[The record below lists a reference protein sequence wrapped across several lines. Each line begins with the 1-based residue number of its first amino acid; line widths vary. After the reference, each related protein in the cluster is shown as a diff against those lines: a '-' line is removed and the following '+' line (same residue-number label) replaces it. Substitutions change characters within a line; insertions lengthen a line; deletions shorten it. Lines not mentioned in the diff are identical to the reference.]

1 MNFIKRGLLSLW
13 AKKGRTLLL
22 CAVFSAILIFVLA
35 GLTIKSAAEKATE
48 NAQNSLGATVTLAA
62 SREAMFGGGPNAST
76 STSSTTD
83 SSTSSSTDSTSERRR
98 FNSTP
103 IKVSDAEK
111 IAKLDNVKSY
121 VLITSGT
128 ATAGDGIEPITSSDS
143 DTTSTSSSTSD
154 ETQQGQG
161 PGGMGGNNGTMGG
174 GGMMKT
180 GDFTITG
187 VSASADYSSFADG
200 TATLEKGEALTA
212 DDAGTNHVLIEE
224 TLAESNNLSV
234 GDTFK
239 LTDSDGENEVTVTV
253 KGIYSTTQSA
263 SGIAAQVSMLNPV
276 NTIYSYYTLANTLSG
291 ATDENTVDSAV
302 YTLSEPSKVTAFT
315 KAAKKLIDT
324 DTYDLTTDDQL
335 YQSMLTPLKNV
346 SSFAKNIVIL
356 VAIAG
361 IIILT
366 LIVMLMIRERRY
378 EIGVL
383 LSMGESHIKMILQF
397 FTEMF
402 LTMLVA
408 LVIAIFTGNIVGNVV
423 GNQLLSQETTTSTQT
438 NNQDSNNAQGNNQ
451 NGRNNQP
458 GNQTGGPGRG
468 GGGQMGGG
476 FNNAIQGSTEIDDL
490 NITVQPKEVAIL
502 AGLGLLISFF
512 SILLSSVGILRLNPK
527 KILIG

>member
-62 SREAMFGGGPNAST
+62 SREAMFGGGQNDT
-76 STSSTTD
+76 STSD
-83 SSTSSSTDSTSERRR
+83 SSSTDSTSERRE
-98 FNSTP
+98 FTSTP
-103 IKVSDAEK
+103 VKVSDAEK
-111 IAKLDNVKSY
+111 IAALDNVKSY
-121 VLITSGT
+121 VLVTSGT
-128 ATAGDGIEPITSSDS
+128 ATAGDGIEPITSSDTTSS
-143 DTTSTSSSTSD
+143 DTTSSSSTSD
-154 ETQQGQG
+154 SSQQG
-161 PGGMGGNNGTMGG
+161 PGGMGGGDMGG
-174 GGMMKT
+174 NRQT

-187 VSASADYSSFADG
+187 VSSSANYSSFSDG
-200 TATLEKGEALTA
+200 TATLEDGEALTA
-212 DDAGTNHVLIEE
+212 DDAGTNNVLIEE
-224 TLAESNNLSV
+224 TLAESNGLSV

-253 KGIYSTTQSA
+253 KGIYSTTESA
-263 SGIAAQVSMLNPV
+263 SGIAAQVNMLNPV

-291 ATDENTVDSAV
+291 NTDEDTVDSAI

-315 KAAKKLIDT
+315 KAAEKLIDT

-335 YQSMLTPLKNV
+335 YQSMITPLENV

-356 VAIAG
+356 VAVAG

-383 LSMGESHIKMILQF
+383 LSMGESRAKMIFQF
-397 FTEMF
+397 FTEIF
-402 LTMLVA
+402 VTMLIA
-408 LVIAIFTGNIVGNVV
+408 LVIATFTGNIVGNVV
-423 GNQLLSQETTTSTQT
+423 GNQLLSQETTTSQTDTQT
-438 NNQDSNNAQGNNQ
+438 QQGANNQQGNQ
-451 NGRNNQP
+451 NG
-458 GNQTGGPGRG
+458 GPGGG
-468 GGGQMGGG
+468 GGGQMGG
-476 FNNAIQGSTEIDDL
+476 FNTAVQGSTEIDDL

-502 AGLGLLISFF
+502 AGLGLVISFF
-512 SILLSSVGILRLNPK
+512 SILLSSFGILRLNPK

>member
-62 SREAMFGGGPNAST
+62 SREAMFGGGQNDT
-76 STSSTTD
+76 STSD
-83 SSTSSSTDSTSERRR
+83 SSSTDSTSERRE
-98 FNSTP
+98 FTSTP
-103 IKVSDAEK
+103 VKVSDAEK
-111 IAKLDNVKSY
+111 IAALDNVKSY
-121 VLITSGT
+121 VLVTSGT
-128 ATAGDGIEPITSSDS
+128 ATAGDGIEPITSS
-143 DTTSTSSSTSD
+143 SSTSD
-154 ETQQGQG
+154 SSQQG
-161 PGGMGGNNGTMGG
+161 PGGMGGGMGG
-174 GGMMKT
+174 KMQT

-187 VSASADYSSFADG
+187 VSSSANYSSFSDG
-200 TATLEKGEALTA
+200 TATLEDGEALTA
-212 DDAGTNHVLIEE
+212 DDAGTNNVLIEE
-224 TLAESNNLSV
+224 TLAESNGLSV

-253 KGIYSTTQSA
+253 KGIYSTTESA
-263 SGIAAQVSMLNPV
+263 SGIAAQVNMLNPV

-291 ATDENTVDSAV
+291 NTDEDTVDSAI

-315 KAAKKLIDT
+315 KAAEKLIDT

-335 YQSMLTPLKNV
+335 YQSMITPLENV

-356 VAIAG
+356 VAVAG

-383 LSMGESHIKMILQF
+383 LSMGESRAKMIFQF

-402 LTMLVA
+402 VTMLIA
-408 LVIAIFTGNIVGNVV
+408 LVIATFTGNIVGNVV
-423 GNQLLSQETTTSTQT
+423 GNQLLSQETTTSQTDTQT
-438 NNQDSNNAQGNNQ
+438 QQGANNQQGNQ
-451 NGRNNQP
+451 NG
-458 GNQTGGPGRG
+458 GPG
-468 GGGQMGGG
+468 GGGQMGG
-476 FNNAIQGSTEIDDL
+476 FNTAVQGSTEIDDL

-502 AGLGLLISFF
+502 AGLGLVISFF
-512 SILLSSVGILRLNPK
+512 SILLSSFGILRLNPK

>member
-1 MNFIKRGLLSLW
+1 MNFIKRGFLSLW

-62 SREAMFGGGPNAST
+62 SREAMFGGGQNDT
-76 STSSTTD
+76 STSD
-83 SSTSSSTDSTSERRR
+83 SSSTDSKSERRE
-98 FNSTP
+98 FTSTP
-103 IKVSDAEK
+103 VKVSDAEK
-111 IAKLDNVKSY
+111 IAALDNVKSY
-121 VLITSGT
+121 VLVTSGT
-128 ATAGDGIEPITSSDS
+128 ATAGDGIEPITSSS
-143 DTTSTSSSTSD
+143 SSSSTADSS
-154 ETQQGQG
+154 QQG
-161 PGGMGGNNGTMGG
+161 PGGMGGGDMGG
-174 GGMMKT
+174 NRQT

-187 VSASADYSSFADG
+187 VSSSANYSSFSDG
-200 TATLEKGEALTA
+200 TATLEDGESLTA
-212 DDAGTNHVLIEE
+212 DDAGTNNVLIEE
-224 TLAESNNLSV
+224 TLAESNDLSV

-239 LTDSDGENEVTVTV
+239 LTDSDGENKVTVTV
-253 KGIYSTTQSA
+253 KGIYSTTESA

-291 ATDENTVDSAV
+291 NTDEDTVDSAI

-315 KAAKKLIDT
+315 KAAEKLIDT

-335 YQSMLTPLKNV
+335 YQSMITPLENV

-356 VAIAG
+356 VAVAG

-366 LIVMLMIRERRY
+366 LIVMLMIRERLY

-383 LSMGESHIKMILQF
+383 LSMGESRAKMIFQF

-402 LTMLVA
+402 VTMLIA
-408 LVIAIFTGNIVGNVV
+408 LVIATFTGNIVGNVV
-423 GNQLLSQETTTSTQT
+423 GNQLLSQETTTSQTDTQT
-438 NNQDSNNAQGNNQ
+438 QQGGNNQ
-451 NGRNNQP
+451 Q
-458 GNQTGGPGRG
+458 GNQNGGP
-468 GGGQMGGG
+468 GGGQMGG
-476 FNNAIQGSTEIDDL
+476 FNTAVQGSTEIDDL

-502 AGLGLLISFF
+502 AGLGLVISFF
-512 SILLSSVGILRLNPK
+512 SILLSSFGILRLNPK

>member
-62 SREAMFGGGPNAST
+62 SREAMFGGGQNDT
-76 STSSTTD
+76 STSD
-83 SSTSSSTDSTSERRR
+83 SSSTDSTSERRE
-98 FNSTP
+98 FTSTP
-103 IKVSDAEK
+103 VKVSDAEK
-111 IAKLDNVKSY
+111 IAALDNVKSY
-121 VLITSGT
+121 VLVTSGT
-128 ATAGDGIEPITSSDS
+128 ATAGDGIEPITSSD
-143 DTTSTSSSTSD
+143 TTSSSSTSD
-154 ETQQGQG
+154 SSQQG
-161 PGGMGGNNGTMGG
+161 PGGMGGGDMGG
-174 GGMMKT
+174 NRQT

-187 VSASADYSSFADG
+187 VSSSADYSSFSDG
-200 TATLEKGEALTA
+200 TATLEDGEALTA
-212 DDAGTNHVLIEE
+212 DDAGTNNVLIEE
-224 TLAESNNLSV
+224 TLAESNGLSV
-234 GDTFK
+234 GDTFE

-253 KGIYSTTQSA
+253 KGIYSTTESA

-291 ATDENTVDSAV
+291 NTDEYTVDSAI

-315 KAAKKLIDT
+315 KAAEKLIDT

-335 YQSMLTPLKNV
+335 YQSMITPLENV

-356 VAIAG
+356 VAVAG

-383 LSMGESHIKMILQF
+383 LSMGESRAKMIFQF

-402 LTMLVA
+402 VTMLIA
-408 LVIAIFTGNIVGNVV
+408 LVIATFTGNIVGNVV
-423 GNQLLSQETTTSTQT
+423 GNQLLSQETTTSQTDTQT
-438 NNQDSNNAQGNNQ
+438 QQGGNNQ
-451 NGRNNQP
+451 Q
-458 GNQTGGPGRG
+458 GNQNGGPGGG
-468 GGGQMGGG
+468 GGGQMGG
-476 FNNAIQGSTEIDDL
+476 FNTAVQGSTEIDDL

-502 AGLGLLISFF
+502 AGLGLVISFF
-512 SILLSSVGILRLNPK
+512 SILLSSFGILRLNPK

>member
-62 SREAMFGGGPNAST
+62 SREAMFGGGQNDT
-76 STSSTTD
+76 STSD
-83 SSTSSSTDSTSERRR
+83 SSSTDSTSERRE
-98 FNSTP
+98 FTSTP
-103 IKVSDAEK
+103 VKVSDAEK
-111 IAKLDNVKSY
+111 IAALDNVKSY
-121 VLITSGT
+121 VLVTSGT
-128 ATAGDGIEPITSSDS
+128 ATAGDGIEPITSSD
-143 DTTSTSSSTSD
+143 TTSSLSTADSS
-154 ETQQGQG
+154 QQG
-161 PGGMGGNNGTMGG
+161 PGGMGGGDMGG
-174 GGMMKT
+174 KMQT

-187 VSASADYSSFADG
+187 VSSSADYSSFSDG
-200 TATLEKGEALTA
+200 TAILEDGEALTA
-212 DDAGTNHVLIEE
+212 DDAGTNNVLIEE
-224 TLAESNNLSV
+224 TLAESNDLSV

-253 KGIYSTTQSA
+253 KGIYSTTESA

-291 ATDENTVDSAV
+291 NTDEDTVDSAI

-315 KAAKKLIDT
+315 KAAEKVIDT

-335 YQSMLTPLKNV
+335 YQSMITPLENV

-356 VAIAG
+356 VAVAG

-383 LSMGESHIKMILQF
+383 LSMGESRAKMIFQF

-402 LTMLVA
+402 VTMLIA
-408 LVIAIFTGNIVGNVV
+408 LVIATFTGNIVGNVV
-423 GNQLLSQETTTSTQT
+423 GNQLLSQETTTSQTDTQT
-438 NNQDSNNAQGNNQ
+438 QQGANNQQGNQ
-451 NGRNNQP
+451 NG
-458 GNQTGGPGRG
+458 GPGG
-468 GGGQMGGG
+468 GGSGQMGG
-476 FNNAIQGSTEIDDL
+476 FNTAVQGSTEIDDL

-502 AGLGLLISFF
+502 AGLGLVISFF
-512 SILLSSVGILRLNPK
+512 SILLSSFGILRLNPK

>member
-62 SREAMFGGGPNAST
+62 SREAMFGGGQNDT
-76 STSSTTD
+76 STSD
-83 SSTSSSTDSTSERRR
+83 SSSTDSTSERRE
-98 FNSTP
+98 FTSTP
-103 IKVSDAEK
+103 VKVSDAEK
-111 IAKLDNVKSY
+111 IAALDNVKSY
-121 VLITSGT
+121 VLVTSGT
-128 ATAGDGIEPITSSDS
+128 ATAGDGIEPITSS
-143 DTTSTSSSTSD
+143 SSTSD
-154 ETQQGQG
+154 SSQQG
-161 PGGMGGNNGTMGG
+161 PGGMGGGMGG
-174 GGMMKT
+174 KMQT

-187 VSASADYSSFADG
+187 VSSSADYSSFSDG
-200 TATLEKGEALTA
+200 TATLGDGEALTA
-212 DDAGTNHVLIEE
+212 DDAGTNNVLIEE
-224 TLAESNNLSV
+224 TLAESNDLSV

-253 KGIYSTTQSA
+253 KGIYSTTESA

-291 ATDENTVDSAV
+291 NTDEDTVDSAI

-315 KAAKKLIDT
+315 KAAEKVIDT

-335 YQSMLTPLKNV
+335 YQSMITPLENV

-356 VAIAG
+356 VAVAG

-366 LIVMLMIRERRY
+366 LIVMLTIRERRY

-383 LSMGESHIKMILQF
+383 LSMGESRAKMIFQF

-402 LTMLVA
+402 VTMLIA
-408 LVIAIFTGNIVGNVV
+408 LVIATFTGNIVGNVV
-423 GNQLLSQETTTSTQT
+423 GNQLLSQETTTSQTDTQT
-438 NNQDSNNAQGNNQ
+438 QQGANNQQGNQ
-451 NGRNNQP
+451 NG
-458 GNQTGGPGRG
+458 GPGGG
-468 GGGQMGGG
+468 GGGQMGG
-476 FNNAIQGSTEIDDL
+476 FNTAVQGSTEIDDL

-502 AGLGLLISFF
+502 AGLGLVISFF
-512 SILLSSVGILRLNPK
+512 SILLSSFGILRLNPK

>member
-62 SREAMFGGGPNAST
+62 SREAMFGGGQNDT
-76 STSSTTD
+76 STSD
-83 SSTSSSTDSTSERRR
+83 SSSTDSTSERRE
-98 FNSTP
+98 FTSTP
-103 IKVSDAEK
+103 VKVSDAEK
-111 IAKLDNVKSY
+111 IAALDNVKSY
-121 VLITSGT
+121 VLVTSGT
-128 ATAGDGIEPITSSDS
+128 ATAGDGIEPITSS
-143 DTTSTSSSTSD
+143 SSTSD
-154 ETQQGQG
+154 SSQQG
-161 PGGMGGNNGTMGG
+161 PGGMGGGDMGG
-174 GGMMKT
+174 NRQT

-187 VSASADYSSFADG
+187 VSSSANYSSFSDG
-200 TATLEKGEALTA
+200 TATLEDGEALTA
-212 DDAGTNHVLIEE
+212 DDAGTNNVLIEE
-224 TLAESNNLSV
+224 TLAESNGLSV

-253 KGIYSTTQSA
+253 KGIYSTTESA

-291 ATDENTVDSAV
+291 NTDEDTVDSAI

-315 KAAKKLIDT
+315 KAAEKLIDT

-335 YQSMLTPLKNV
+335 YQSMITPLENV

-356 VAIAG
+356 VAVAG

-383 LSMGESHIKMILQF
+383 LSMGESRAKMIFQF

-402 LTMLVA
+402 VTMLIA
-408 LVIAIFTGNIVGNVV
+408 LVIATFTGNIVGNVV
-423 GNQLLSQETTTSTQT
+423 GNQLLSQETTTSQTDTQT
-438 NNQDSNNAQGNNQ
+438 QQGANNQQGNQ
-451 NGRNNQP
+451 NG
-458 GNQTGGPGRG
+458 GPG
-468 GGGQMGGG
+468 GGGQMGG
-476 FNNAIQGSTEIDDL
+476 FNTAVQGSTEIDDL

-502 AGLGLLISFF
+502 AGLGLVISFF
-512 SILLSSVGILRLNPK
+512 SILLSSFGILRLNPK

>member
-76 STSSTTD
+76 STSSTID

-98 FNSTP
+98 FTSTP

-161 PGGMGGNNGTMGG
+161 PGGMGG

-187 VSASADYSSFADG
+187 VSASADYSNFADG

-239 LTDSDGENEVTVTV
+239 LTDPDGENEVTVTV

-276 NTIYSYYTLANTLSG
+276 NAIYSYYTLANTLSG

-335 YQSMLTPLKNV
+335 YQSMLTPLRNV

-383 LSMGESHIKMILQF
+383 LSMGESRIKMILQF

-408 LVIAIFTGNIVGNVV
+408 LVIATFTGNIVGNVV
-423 GNQLLSQETTTSTQT
+423 GNQLFSQETTTSTQT
-438 NNQDSNNAQGNNQ
+438 NNQDFNNAQGNNQ

-490 NITVQPKEVAIL
+490 NITVQPKEVTIL

>member
-62 SREAMFGGGPNAST
+62 SREAMFGGGQNDT
-76 STSSTTD
+76 STSD
-83 SSTSSSTDSTSERRR
+83 SSSTDSTSERRE
-98 FNSTP
+98 FTSTP
-103 IKVSDAEK
+103 VKVSDAEK
-111 IAKLDNVKSY
+111 IAALDNVKSY
-121 VLITSGT
+121 VLVTSGT
-128 ATAGDGIEPITSSDS
+128 ATAGDGIEPITSS
-143 DTTSTSSSTSD
+143 SSTSD
-154 ETQQGQG
+154 SSQQG
-161 PGGMGGNNGTMGG
+161 PGGMGGGDMGG
-174 GGMMKT
+174 NRQT

-187 VSASADYSSFADG
+187 VSSSANYSSFSDG
-200 TATLEKGEALTA
+200 TATLEDGEALTA
-212 DDAGTNHVLIEE
+212 DDAGTNNVLIEE
-224 TLAESNNLSV
+224 TLAESNDLSV

-253 KGIYSTTQSA
+253 KGIYSTTESA

-291 ATDENTVDSAV
+291 NTDEDTVDSAI

-315 KAAKKLIDT
+315 KAAEKLIDT

-335 YQSMLTPLKNV
+335 YQSMITPLENV

-356 VAIAG
+356 VAVAG

-383 LSMGESHIKMILQF
+383 LSMGESRAKMIFQF

-402 LTMLVA
+402 VTMLIA
-408 LVIAIFTGNIVGNVV
+408 LVIATFTGNIVGNVV
-423 GNQLLSQETTTSTQT
+423 GNQLLSQETTTSQTDTQT
-438 NNQDSNNAQGNNQ
+438 QQGGNNQ
-451 NGRNNQP
+451 Q
-458 GNQTGGPGRG
+458 GNQNGGPGGG
-468 GGGQMGGG
+468 GGGQMGG
-476 FNNAIQGSTEIDDL
+476 FNTAVQGSTEIDDL

-502 AGLGLLISFF
+502 AGLGLVISFF
-512 SILLSSVGILRLNPK
+512 SILLSSFGILRLNPK

>member
-62 SREAMFGGGPNAST
+62 SREAMFGGGQNDT
-76 STSSTTD
+76 STSD
-83 SSTSSSTDSTSERRR
+83 SSSTDSTSERRE
-98 FNSTP
+98 FTSTP
-103 IKVSDAEK
+103 VKVSDAEK
-111 IAKLDNVKSY
+111 IAALDNVKSY
-121 VLITSGT
+121 VLVTSGT
-128 ATAGDGIEPITSSDS
+128 ATAGDGIEPITSS
-143 DTTSTSSSTSD
+143 SSTSD
-154 ETQQGQG
+154 SSQQG
-161 PGGMGGNNGTMGG
+161 PGGMGGGDMGG
-174 GGMMKT
+174 NRQT

-187 VSASADYSSFADG
+187 VSSSANYSSFSDG
-200 TATLEKGEALTA
+200 TATLEDGEALTA
-212 DDAGTNHVLIEE
+212 DDAGTNNVLIEE
-224 TLAESNNLSV
+224 TLAESNGLSV

-253 KGIYSTTQSA
+253 KGIYSTTESA

-291 ATDENTVDSAV
+291 NTDEDTVDSAI

-315 KAAKKLIDT
+315 KAAEKLIDT

-335 YQSMLTPLKNV
+335 YQSMITPLENV

-356 VAIAG
+356 VAVAG

-383 LSMGESHIKMILQF
+383 LSMGESRAKMIFQF

-402 LTMLVA
+402 VTMLIA
-408 LVIAIFTGNIVGNVV
+408 LVIATFTGNIVGNVV
-423 GNQLLSQETTTSTQT
+423 GNQLLSQETTTSQTDTQT
-438 NNQDSNNAQGNNQ
+438 QQGGNNQ
-451 NGRNNQP
+451 Q
-458 GNQTGGPGRG
+458 GNQNGGPGGG
-468 GGGQMGGG
+468 GGGQMGG
-476 FNNAIQGSTEIDDL
+476 FNTAVQGSTEIDDL

-502 AGLGLLISFF
+502 AGLGLVISFF
-512 SILLSSVGILRLNPK
+512 SILLSSFGILRLNPK

>member
-62 SREAMFGGGPNAST
+62 SREAMFGGGQNDT
-76 STSSTTD
+76 STSD
-83 SSTSSSTDSTSERRR
+83 SSSTDSTSERRE
-98 FNSTP
+98 FTSTP
-103 IKVSDAEK
+103 VKVSDAEK
-111 IAKLDNVKSY
+111 IAALDNVKSY
-121 VLITSGT
+121 VLVTSGT
-128 ATAGDGIEPITSSDS
+128 ATAGDGIEPITSS
-143 DTTSTSSSTSD
+143 SSTSD
-154 ETQQGQG
+154 SSQQG
-161 PGGMGGNNGTMGG
+161 PGGMGGGDMGG
-174 GGMMKT
+174 NRQT

-187 VSASADYSSFADG
+187 VSSSANYSSFSDG
-200 TATLEKGEALTA
+200 TATLEDGEALTA
-212 DDAGTNHVLIEE
+212 DDAGTNNVLIEE
-224 TLAESNNLSV
+224 TLAESNDLSV

-253 KGIYSTTQSA
+253 KGIYSTTESA

-291 ATDENTVDSAV
+291 NTDEDTVDSAI

-315 KAAKKLIDT
+315 KAAEKLIDT

-335 YQSMLTPLKNV
+335 YQSMITPLENV

-356 VAIAG
+356 VAVAG

-383 LSMGESHIKMILQF
+383 LSMGESRAKMIFQF

-402 LTMLVA
+402 VTMLIA
-408 LVIAIFTGNIVGNVV
+408 LVIATFTGNIVGNVV
-423 GNQLLSQETTTSTQT
+423 GNQLLSQETTTSQTDTQT
-438 NNQDSNNAQGNNQ
+438 QQAANNQQGNQ
-451 NGRNNQP
+451 NG
-458 GNQTGGPGRG
+458 GPGGG
-468 GGGQMGGG
+468 GGGQMGG
-476 FNNAIQGSTEIDDL
+476 FNTAVQGSTEIDDL

-502 AGLGLLISFF
+502 AGLGLVISFF
-512 SILLSSVGILRLNPK
+512 SILLSSFGILRLNPK

>member
-62 SREAMFGGGPNAST
+62 SREAMFGGGQNDT
-76 STSSTTD
+76 STSD
-83 SSTSSSTDSTSERRR
+83 SSSTDSKSERRE
-98 FNSTP
+98 FTSTP
-103 IKVSDAEK
+103 VKVSDAEK
-111 IAKLDNVKSY
+111 IAALDNVKSY
-121 VLITSGT
+121 VLVTSGT
-128 ATAGDGIEPITSSDS
+128 ATAGDGIEPITSSD
-143 DTTSTSSSTSD
+143 TTSSSSTSD
-154 ETQQGQG
+154 SSQQG
-161 PGGMGGNNGTMGG
+161 PGGMGGGDMGG
-174 GGMMKT
+174 NMQT

-187 VSASADYSSFADG
+187 VSSSANYSSFSDG
-200 TATLEKGEALTA
+200 TATLEDGESLTA
-212 DDAGTNHVLIEE
+212 DDAGTNNVLIEE
-224 TLAESNNLSV
+224 TLAESNDLSV

-253 KGIYSTTQSA
+253 KGIYSTTESA

-291 ATDENTVDSAV
+291 NTDEDTVDSAI

-315 KAAKKLIDT
+315 KAAEKLIDT

-335 YQSMLTPLKNV
+335 YQSMITPLENV

-356 VAIAG
+356 VAVAG

-383 LSMGESHIKMILQF
+383 LSMGESRAKMIFQF

-402 LTMLVA
+402 VTMLIA
-408 LVIAIFTGNIVGNVV
+408 LVIATFTGNIVGNVV
-423 GNQLLSQETTTSTQT
+423 GNQLLSQETTTSQTDTQT
-438 NNQDSNNAQGNNQ
+438 QQGANNQQGNQ
-451 NGRNNQP
+451 NG
-458 GNQTGGPGRG
+458 GPGGG
-468 GGGQMGGG
+468 GGGQMGG
-476 FNNAIQGSTEIDDL
+476 FNTAVQGSTEIDDL

-502 AGLGLLISFF
+502 AGLGLVISFF
-512 SILLSSVGILRLNPK
+512 SILLSSFGILRLNPK

>member
-1 MNFIKRGLLSLW
+1 MNFIKRGFLSLW

-62 SREAMFGGGPNAST
+62 SREAMFGGGQNDT
-76 STSSTTD
+76 STSD
-83 SSTSSSTDSTSERRR
+83 SSSTDSTSERRE
-98 FNSTP
+98 FTSTP
-103 IKVSDAEK
+103 VKVSDAEK
-111 IAKLDNVKSY
+111 IAALDNVKSY
-121 VLITSGT
+121 VLVTSGT
-128 ATAGDGIEPITSSDS
+128 ATAGDGIEPITSSD
-143 DTTSTSSSTSD
+143 TTSSSSTSD
-154 ETQQGQG
+154 SSQQG
-161 PGGMGGNNGTMGG
+161 PGGMGGGDMGG
-174 GGMMKT
+174 NRQT

-187 VSASADYSSFADG
+187 VSSSADYSSFSDG
-200 TATLEKGEALTA
+200 TATLEDGEALTA
-212 DDAGTNHVLIEE
+212 DDAGTNNVLIEE
-224 TLAESNNLSV
+224 TLAESNDLSV

-253 KGIYSTTQSA
+253 KGIYSTTESA

-291 ATDENTVDSAV
+291 NTDEDTVDSAI

-315 KAAKKLIDT
+315 KAAEKLIDT

-335 YQSMLTPLKNV
+335 YQSMITPLENV

-356 VAIAG
+356 VAVAG

-383 LSMGESHIKMILQF
+383 LSMGESRAKMIFQF

-402 LTMLVA
+402 VTMLIA
-408 LVIAIFTGNIVGNVV
+408 LVIATFAGNIVGNVV
-423 GNQLLSQETTTSTQT
+423 GNQLLSQETTTSQTDTQT
-438 NNQDSNNAQGNNQ
+438 QQGGNNQ
-451 NGRNNQP
+451 Q
-458 GNQTGGPGRG
+458 GNQNGGPGGG
-468 GGGQMGGG
+468 GGGQMGG
-476 FNNAIQGSTEIDDL
+476 FNTAVQGSTEIDDL

-502 AGLGLLISFF
+502 AGLGLVISFF
-512 SILLSSVGILRLNPK
+512 SILLSSFGILRLNPK

>member
-22 CAVFSAILIFVLA
+22 CAFFSAILIFVLA

-62 SREAMFGGGPNAST
+62 SREAIFGGGQNDT
-76 STSSTTD
+76 STSD
-83 SSTSSSTDSTSERRR
+83 SSSTDSTSERRE
-98 FNSTP
+98 FTSTP
-103 IKVSDAEK
+103 VKVSDVEK
-111 IAKLDNVKSY
+111 IAGLDNVKSY
-121 VLITSGT
+121 VLVTSGT
-128 ATAGDGIEPITSSDS
+128 ATAGDGIEPITSSD
-143 DTTSTSSSTSD
+143 TTSSSSTADSS
-154 ETQQGQG
+154 QQG
-161 PGGMGGNNGTMGG
+161 PGGMGGGDMGG
-174 GGMMKT
+174 NRQT

-187 VSASADYSSFADG
+187 VSSSADYSSFSDG
-200 TATLEKGEALTA
+200 TATLEDGEALTA
-212 DDAGTNHVLIEE
+212 DDAGTNNVLIEE
-224 TLAESNNLSV
+224 TLAESNDLSV

-253 KGIYSTTQSA
+253 KGIYSTTESA

-291 ATDENTVDSAV
+291 NTDEDTVDSAI

-315 KAAKKLIDT
+315 KAAEKVIDT
-324 DTYDLTTDDQL
+324 DTYDLTTNDQL
-335 YQSMLTPLKNV
+335 YQSMITPLENV

-356 VAIAG
+356 VAVAG

-383 LSMGESHIKMILQF
+383 LSMGESRAKMIFQF

-402 LTMLVA
+402 VTMLIA
-408 LVIAIFTGNIVGNVV
+408 LVIATFTGNIVGNVV
-423 GNQLLSQETTTSTQT
+423 GNQLLSQETTTSQTDTQT
-438 NNQDSNNAQGNNQ
+438 QQGGNNQ
-451 NGRNNQP
+451 Q
-458 GNQTGGPGRG
+458 GNQNGGPGGG
-468 GGGQMGGG
+468 GGGQMGG
-476 FNNAIQGSTEIDDL
+476 FNTAVQGSTEIDDL

-502 AGLGLLISFF
+502 AGLGLVISFF
-512 SILLSSVGILRLNPK
+512 SILLSSFGILRLNPK

>member
-48 NAQNSLGATVTLAA
+48 NAQNSLGATVTLTA
-62 SREAMFGGGPNAST
+62 SREVMFGGGQNDT
-76 STSSTTD
+76 STSD
-83 SSTSSSTDSTSERRR
+83 SSSTDSTSERRE
-98 FNSTP
+98 FTSTP
-103 IKVSDAEK
+103 VKVSDAEK
-111 IAKLDNVKSY
+111 IAALDNVKSY
-121 VLITSGT
+121 VLVTSGT
-128 ATAGDGIEPITSSDS
+128 ATAGDGIEPITSSD
-143 DTTSTSSSTSD
+143 TTSSSSTADSS
-154 ETQQGQG
+154 QQG
-161 PGGMGGNNGTMGG
+161 PGGMGRGGMGG
-174 GGMMKT
+174 KMQT

-187 VSASADYSSFADG
+187 VSSSANYSSFSDG
-200 TATLEKGEALTA
+200 TATLEDGEALTA
-212 DDAGTNHVLIEE
+212 DDAGTNNVLIEE
-224 TLAESNNLSV
+224 TLAESNGLSV

-239 LTDSDGENEVTVTV
+239 LTNSDGENEVTVTV
-253 KGIYSTTQSA
+253 KGIYSTTESA

-291 ATDENTVDSAV
+291 NTDEDTVDSAI

-315 KAAKKLIDT
+315 KAAEKVIDT

-335 YQSMLTPLKNV
+335 YQSMITPLENV

-356 VAIAG
+356 VAVAG

-366 LIVMLMIRERRY
+366 LIVMLTIRERRY

-383 LSMGESHIKMILQF
+383 LSMGESRAKMIFQF

-402 LTMLVA
+402 VTMLIA
-408 LVIAIFTGNIVGNVV
+408 LVIATFTGNIVGNVV
-423 GNQLLSQETTTSTQT
+423 GNQLLSQETTTSQTDTQT
-438 NNQDSNNAQGNNQ
+438 QQGANNQQGNQ
-451 NGRNNQP
+451 NG
-458 GNQTGGPGRG
+458 GPGGG
-468 GGGQMGGG
+468 GGGQMGG
-476 FNNAIQGSTEIDDL
+476 FNTAVQGSTEIDDL

-502 AGLGLLISFF
+502 AGLGLVISFF
-512 SILLSSVGILRLNPK
+512 SILLSSFGILRLNPK

>member
-62 SREAMFGGGPNAST
+62 SREAMFGGGQNDT
-76 STSSTTD
+76 STSD
-83 SSTSSSTDSTSERRR
+83 SSSTDSTSERRE
-98 FNSTP
+98 FTSTP
-103 IKVSDAEK
+103 VKVSDAEK
-111 IAKLDNVKSY
+111 IAALDNVKSY
-121 VLITSGT
+121 VLVTSGT
-128 ATAGDGIEPITSSDS
+128 ATAGDGIEPITSS
-143 DTTSTSSSTSD
+143 SSTSD
-154 ETQQGQG
+154 SSQQG
-161 PGGMGGNNGTMGG
+161 PGGMGGGDMGG
-174 GGMMKT
+174 NRQT

-187 VSASADYSSFADG
+187 VSSSANYSSFSDG
-200 TATLEKGEALTA
+200 TATLEDGEALTA
-212 DDAGTNHVLIEE
+212 DDAGTNNVLIEE
-224 TLAESNNLSV
+224 TLAESNDLSV

-253 KGIYSTTQSA
+253 KGIYSTTESA

-291 ATDENTVDSAV
+291 NTDEDTVDSAI

-315 KAAKKLIDT
+315 KAAEKVIDT

-335 YQSMLTPLKNV
+335 YQSMITPLENV

-356 VAIAG
+356 VAVAG

-383 LSMGESHIKMILQF
+383 LSMGESRAKMIFQF

-402 LTMLVA
+402 VTMLIA
-408 LVIAIFTGNIVGNVV
+408 LVIATFTGNIVGNVV
-423 GNQLLSQETTTSTQT
+423 GNQLLSQETTTSQTDTKTQ
-438 NNQDSNNAQGNNQ
+438 QGGNNQ
-451 NGRNNQP
+451 Q
-458 GNQTGGPGRG
+458 GNQNGGPG
-468 GGGQMGGG
+468 GGGQMGG
-476 FNNAIQGSTEIDDL
+476 FNTAVQGSTEIDDL

-502 AGLGLLISFF
+502 AGLGLVISFF
-512 SILLSSVGILRLNPK
+512 SILLSSFGILRLNPK

>member
-62 SREAMFGGGPNAST
+62 SREAIFGGGQNDT
-76 STSSTTD
+76 STSD
-83 SSTSSSTDSTSERRR
+83 SSSTDSTSERRE
-98 FNSTP
+98 FTSTP
-103 IKVSDAEK
+103 VKVSDVEK
-111 IAKLDNVKSY
+111 IAGLDNVKSY
-121 VLITSGT
+121 VLVTSGT
-128 ATAGDGIEPITSSDS
+128 ATAGDGIEPITSSD
-143 DTTSTSSSTSD
+143 TTSSSSTADSS
-154 ETQQGQG
+154 QQG
-161 PGGMGGNNGTMGG
+161 PGGMGGGDMGG
-174 GGMMKT
+174 NRQT

-187 VSASADYSSFADG
+187 VSSSADYSSFSDG
-200 TATLEKGEALTA
+200 TATLEDGEALTA
-212 DDAGTNHVLIEE
+212 DDAGTNNVLIEE
-224 TLAESNNLSV
+224 TLAESNDLSV

-253 KGIYSTTQSA
+253 KGIYSTTESA

-291 ATDENTVDSAV
+291 NTDEDTVDSAI

-315 KAAKKLIDT
+315 KAAEKVIDT
-324 DTYDLTTDDQL
+324 DTYDLTTNDQL
-335 YQSMLTPLKNV
+335 YQSMITPLENV

-356 VAIAG
+356 VAVAG

-383 LSMGESHIKMILQF
+383 LSMGESRAKMIFQF

-402 LTMLVA
+402 VTMLIA
-408 LVIAIFTGNIVGNVV
+408 LVIATFTGNIVGNVV
-423 GNQLLSQETTTSTQT
+423 GNQLLSQETTTSQTDTQT
-438 NNQDSNNAQGNNQ
+438 QQGGNNQ
-451 NGRNNQP
+451 Q
-458 GNQTGGPGRG
+458 GNQNGGPGGG
-468 GGGQMGGG
+468 GGGQMGG
-476 FNNAIQGSTEIDDL
+476 FNTAVRGSTEIDDL

-502 AGLGLLISFF
+502 AGLGLVISFF
-512 SILLSSVGILRLNPK
+512 SILLSSFGILRLNPK

>member
-62 SREAMFGGGPNAST
+62 SREAMFGGGQNDT
-76 STSSTTD
+76 STSD
-83 SSTSSSTDSTSERRR
+83 SSSTDSTSERRE
-98 FNSTP
+98 FTSTP
-103 IKVSDAEK
+103 VKVSDAEK
-111 IAKLDNVKSY
+111 IAALDNVKSY
-121 VLITSGT
+121 VLVTSGT
-128 ATAGDGIEPITSSDS
+128 ATAGDGIEPITSSD
-143 DTTSTSSSTSD
+143 TTSSSSTADSS
-154 ETQQGQG
+154 QQG
-161 PGGMGGNNGTMGG
+161 PGGMGRGGMGG
-174 GGMMKT
+174 KMQT

-187 VSASADYSSFADG
+187 VSSSADYSSFSDG
-200 TATLEKGEALTA
+200 TATLEDGEALTA
-212 DDAGTNHVLIEE
+212 DDAGTNNVLIEE
-224 TLAESNNLSV
+224 TLAESNDLSV

-253 KGIYSTTQSA
+253 KGIYSTTESA

-291 ATDENTVDSAV
+291 NTDEDTVDSAI

-315 KAAKKLIDT
+315 EAAEKLIDT

-335 YQSMLTPLKNV
+335 YQSMITPLENV

-356 VAIAG
+356 VAVAG

-383 LSMGESHIKMILQF
+383 LSMGESRAKMIFQF

-402 LTMLVA
+402 VTMLIA
-408 LVIAIFTGNIVGNVV
+408 LVIATFTGNIVGNVV
-423 GNQLLSQETTTSTQT
+423 GNQLLSQETTTSQTDTQT
-438 NNQDSNNAQGNNQ
+438 QQGGNNQ
-451 NGRNNQP
+451 Q
-458 GNQTGGPGRG
+458 GNQNGGPGGG
-468 GGGQMGGG
+468 GGGQMGGL
-476 FNNAIQGSTEIDDL
+476 NTAVQGSTEIDDL

-502 AGLGLLISFF
+502 AGLGLVISFF
-512 SILLSSVGILRLNPK
+512 SILLSSFGILRLNPK

>member
-48 NAQNSLGATVTLAA
+48 NAQNSLDATVTLAA
-62 SREAMFGGGPNAST
+62 SREAMFGGGQNDT
-76 STSSTTD
+76 STSD
-83 SSTSSSTDSTSERRR
+83 SSSTDSTSERRE
-98 FNSTP
+98 FTSTP
-103 IKVSDAEK
+103 VKVSDAEK
-111 IAKLDNVKSY
+111 IAALDNVKSY
-121 VLITSGT
+121 VLVTSGT
-128 ATAGDGIEPITSSDS
+128 ATAGDGIEPITSSD
-143 DTTSTSSSTSD
+143 TTSSSSTSD
-154 ETQQGQG
+154 SSQQG
-161 PGGMGGNNGTMGG
+161 PGGMGGGDMGG
-174 GGMMKT
+174 NRQT

-187 VSASADYSSFADG
+187 VSSSADYSSFSDG
-200 TATLEKGEALTA
+200 TATLEDGEALTA
-212 DDAGTNHVLIEE
+212 DDAGTNNVLIEE
-224 TLAESNNLSV
+224 TLAESNDLSV

-253 KGIYSTTQSA
+253 KGIYSTTESA

-291 ATDENTVDSAV
+291 NTDEDTVDSAI

-315 KAAKKLIDT
+315 KAAEKVIDT

-335 YQSMLTPLKNV
+335 YQSMITPLENV

-356 VAIAG
+356 VAVAG

-383 LSMGESHIKMILQF
+383 LSMGESRAKMIFQF

-402 LTMLVA
+402 VTMLIA
-408 LVIAIFTGNIVGNVV
+408 LVIATFTGNIVGNVV
-423 GNQLLSQETTTSTQT
+423 GNQLLSQETTTSQTDTQT
-438 NNQDSNNAQGNNQ
+438 QQGGNNQ
-451 NGRNNQP
+451 Q
-458 GNQTGGPGRG
+458 GNQNGGPGG
-468 GGGQMGGG
+468 GGGGRMGG
-476 FNNAIQGSTEIDDL
+476 FNTAVQGSTEIDDL

-502 AGLGLLISFF
+502 AGLGLVISFF
-512 SILLSSVGILRLNPK
+512 SILLSSFGILRLNPK

>member
-62 SREAMFGGGPNAST
+62 SREAMFGGGQNDT
-76 STSSTTD
+76 STSD
-83 SSTSSSTDSTSERRR
+83 SSSTDSTSERRE
-98 FNSTP
+98 FTSTP
-103 IKVSDAEK
+103 VKVSDAEK
-111 IAKLDNVKSY
+111 IAALDNVKSY
-121 VLITSGT
+121 VLVTSGT
-128 ATAGDGIEPITSSDS
+128 ATAGDGIEPITSS
-143 DTTSTSSSTSD
+143 SSTSD
-154 ETQQGQG
+154 SSQQG
-161 PGGMGGNNGTMGG
+161 PGGMGGGDMGG
-174 GGMMKT
+174 NRQT

-187 VSASADYSSFADG
+187 VSSSANYSSFSDG
-200 TATLEKGEALTA
+200 TATLEDGEALTA
-212 DDAGTNHVLIEE
+212 DDAGTNNVLIEE
-224 TLAESNNLSV
+224 TLAESNGLSV

-253 KGIYSTTQSA
+253 KGIYSTTESA
-263 SGIAAQVSMLNPV
+263 SGIAAQVNMLNPV

-291 ATDENTVDSAV
+291 NTDEDTVDSAI

-315 KAAKKLIDT
+315 KAAEKLIDT

-335 YQSMLTPLKNV
+335 YQSMITPLENV

-356 VAIAG
+356 VAVAG

-383 LSMGESHIKMILQF
+383 LSMGESRAKMIFQF

-402 LTMLVA
+402 VTMLIA
-408 LVIAIFTGNIVGNVV
+408 LVIATFTGNIVGNVV
-423 GNQLLSQETTTSTQT
+423 GNQLLSQETITSQTDTQT
-438 NNQDSNNAQGNNQ
+438 QQGANNQQGNQ
-451 NGRNNQP
+451 NG
-458 GNQTGGPGRG
+458 GPGGG
-468 GGGQMGGG
+468 GGGQMGG
-476 FNNAIQGSTEIDDL
+476 FNTAVQGSTEIDDL

-502 AGLGLLISFF
+502 AGLGLVISFF
-512 SILLSSVGILRLNPK
+512 SILLSSFGILRLNPK

>member
-62 SREAMFGGGPNAST
+62 SREAMFGGGQNNT
-76 STSSTTD
+76 STSD
-83 SSTSSSTDSTSERRR
+83 SSSTDSTSERRE
-98 FNSTP
+98 FTSTP
-103 IKVSDAEK
+103 VKVSDAEK
-111 IAKLDNVKSY
+111 IAALDNVKSY
-121 VLITSGT
+121 VLVTSGT
-128 ATAGDGIEPITSSDS
+128 ATAGDGIEPITSS
-143 DTTSTSSSTSD
+143 SSTSD
-154 ETQQGQG
+154 SSQQG
-161 PGGMGGNNGTMGG
+161 PGGMGGGDMGG
-174 GGMMKT
+174 NRQT

-187 VSASADYSSFADG
+187 VSSSANYSSFSDG
-200 TATLEKGEALTA
+200 TATLEDGEALTA
-212 DDAGTNHVLIEE
+212 DDAGTNNVLIEE
-224 TLAESNNLSV
+224 ILAESNDLSV

-253 KGIYSTTQSA
+253 KGIYSTTESA

-291 ATDENTVDSAV
+291 NTDEDTVDSAI

-315 KAAKKLIDT
+315 KAAEKVIDT

-335 YQSMLTPLKNV
+335 YQSMITPLENV

-356 VAIAG
+356 VAVAG

-383 LSMGESHIKMILQF
+383 LSMGESRAKMIFQF

-402 LTMLVA
+402 VTMLIA
-408 LVIAIFTGNIVGNVV
+408 LVIATFTGNIVGNVV
-423 GNQLLSQETTTSTQT
+423 GNQLLSQETTTSQTDTQT
-438 NNQDSNNAQGNNQ
+438 QQGANNQQGNQ
-451 NGRNNQP
+451 NG
-458 GNQTGGPGRG
+458 GPGGG
-468 GGGQMGGG
+468 GGGQMGG
-476 FNNAIQGSTEIDDL
+476 FNTAVQGSTEIDDL

-502 AGLGLLISFF
+502 AGLGLVISFF
-512 SILLSSVGILRLNPK
+512 SILLSSFGILRLNPK

>member
-62 SREAMFGGGPNAST
+62 SREAMFGGGQNDT
-76 STSSTTD
+76 STSD
-83 SSTSSSTDSTSERRR
+83 SSSTDSTSERRE
-98 FNSTP
+98 FTSTP
-103 IKVSDAEK
+103 VKVSDAEK
-111 IAKLDNVKSY
+111 IAALDNVKSY
-121 VLITSGT
+121 VLVTSGT
-128 ATAGDGIEPITSSDS
+128 ATAGDGIEPITSS
-143 DTTSTSSSTSD
+143 SSTSD
-154 ETQQGQG
+154 SSQQG
-161 PGGMGGNNGTMGG
+161 PGGMGGGDMGG
-174 GGMMKT
+174 KMQT

-187 VSASADYSSFADG
+187 VSSSADYSSFSDG
-200 TATLEKGEALTA
+200 TATLEDGEALTA
-212 DDAGTNHVLIEE
+212 DDAGTNNVLIEE
-224 TLAESNNLSV
+224 TLAESNDLSV

-253 KGIYSTTQSA
+253 KGIYSTTESA
-263 SGIAAQVSMLNPV
+263 SGIAARVSMLNPV

-291 ATDENTVDSAV
+291 NTDEDTVDSAI
-302 YTLSEPSKVTAFT
+302 YTLSEPSKVTEFT
-315 KAAKKLIDT
+315 KAAEKLIDT

-335 YQSMLTPLKNV
+335 YQSMITPLENV

-356 VAIAG
+356 VAVAG

-383 LSMGESHIKMILQF
+383 LSMGESRAKMIFQF

-402 LTMLVA
+402 VTMLIA
-408 LVIAIFTGNIVGNVV
+408 LVIATFTGNIVGNVV
-423 GNQLLSQETTTSTQT
+423 GNQLLSQETTTSQTDTQT
-438 NNQDSNNAQGNNQ
+438 QQGGNNQ
-451 NGRNNQP
+451 Q
-458 GNQTGGPGRG
+458 GNQNGGP
-468 GGGQMGGG
+468 GGGQMGG
-476 FNNAIQGSTEIDDL
+476 FNTAVQGSTEIDDL

-502 AGLGLLISFF
+502 AGLGLVISFF
-512 SILLSSVGILRLNPK
+512 SILLSSFGILRLNPK

>member
-62 SREAMFGGGPNAST
+62 SREAMFGGGQNDT
-76 STSSTTD
+76 STSD
-83 SSTSSSTDSTSERRR
+83 SSSTDSTSERRE
-98 FNSTP
+98 FTSTP
-103 IKVSDAEK
+103 VKVSDAEK
-111 IAKLDNVKSY
+111 IAALDNVKSY
-121 VLITSGT
+121 VLVTSGT
-128 ATAGDGIEPITSSDS
+128 ATAGDGVEPITSS
-143 DTTSTSSSTSD
+143 SSTSD
-154 ETQQGQG
+154 SSQQG
-161 PGGMGGNNGTMGG
+161 PGGMGGGMGG
-174 GGMMKT
+174 KMQT

-187 VSASADYSSFADG
+187 VSSSADYSSFSDG
-200 TATLEKGEALTA
+200 TATLGDGEALTA
-212 DDAGTNHVLIEE
+212 DDAGTNNVLIEE
-224 TLAESNNLSV
+224 TLAESNDLSV

-253 KGIYSTTQSA
+253 KGIYSTTESA

-291 ATDENTVDSAV
+291 NTDEDTVDSAI

-315 KAAKKLIDT
+315 KAAEKVIDT

-335 YQSMLTPLKNV
+335 YQSMITPLENV

-356 VAIAG
+356 VAVAG

-366 LIVMLMIRERRY
+366 LIVMLTIRERRY

-383 LSMGESHIKMILQF
+383 LSMGESRAKMIFQF

-402 LTMLVA
+402 VTMLIA
-408 LVIAIFTGNIVGNVV
+408 LVIATFTGNIVGNVV
-423 GNQLLSQETTTSTQT
+423 GNQLLSQETTTSQTDTQT
-438 NNQDSNNAQGNNQ
+438 QQGANNQQGNQ
-451 NGRNNQP
+451 NG
-458 GNQTGGPGRG
+458 GPGGG
-468 GGGQMGGG
+468 GGGQMGG
-476 FNNAIQGSTEIDDL
+476 FNTAVQGSTEIDDL

-502 AGLGLLISFF
+502 AGLGLVISFF
-512 SILLSSVGILRLNPK
+512 SILLSSFGILRLNPK

>member
-62 SREAMFGGGPNAST
+62 SREAMFGGGQNDT
-76 STSSTTD
+76 STSD
-83 SSTSSSTDSTSERRR
+83 SSSTDSTSERRE
-98 FNSTP
+98 FTSTP
-103 IKVSDAEK
+103 VKVSDAEK
-111 IAKLDNVKSY
+111 IAALDNVKSY
-121 VLITSGT
+121 VLVTSGT
-128 ATAGDGIEPITSSDS
+128 ATAGDGIEPITSSD
-143 DTTSTSSSTSD
+143 TTSSSSTADSS
-154 ETQQGQG
+154 QQG
-161 PGGMGGNNGTMGG
+161 PGGMGRGGMGG
-174 GGMMKT
+174 KMQT

-187 VSASADYSSFADG
+187 VSSSAGYSSFSDG
-200 TATLEKGEALTA
+200 TATLEDGEALTA
-212 DDAGTNHVLIEE
+212 DDAGTNNVLIEE
-224 TLAESNNLSV
+224 TLAESNDLSV

-253 KGIYSTTQSA
+253 KGIYSTTESA

-291 ATDENTVDSAV
+291 NTDEDTVDSAI

-315 KAAKKLIDT
+315 KAAEKVIDT
-324 DTYDLTTDDQL
+324 DTYDLTTNDQL
-335 YQSMLTPLKNV
+335 YQSMITPLENV

-356 VAIAG
+356 VAVAG

-383 LSMGESHIKMILQF
+383 LSMGESRAKMIFQF

-402 LTMLVA
+402 VTMLIA
-408 LVIAIFTGNIVGNVV
+408 LVIATFTGNIVGNVV
-423 GNQLLSQETTTSTQT
+423 GNQLLSQETTTSQTDTQT
-438 NNQDSNNAQGNNQ
+438 QQGGNNQ
-451 NGRNNQP
+451 Q
-458 GNQTGGPGRG
+458 GNQNGGPGGG
-468 GGGQMGGG
+468 GGGQMGGL
-476 FNNAIQGSTEIDDL
+476 NTAVQGSTEIDDL

-502 AGLGLLISFF
+502 AGLGLVISFF
-512 SILLSSVGILRLNPK
+512 SILLSSFGILRLNPK

>member
-62 SREAMFGGGPNAST
+62 SREAMFGGGQNDT
-76 STSSTTD
+76 STSD
-83 SSTSSSTDSTSERRR
+83 SSSTDSTSEHRE
-98 FNSTP
+98 FTSTP
-103 IKVSDAEK
+103 VKVSDAEK
-111 IAKLDNVKSY
+111 IAALDNVKSY
-121 VLITSGT
+121 VLVTSGT
-128 ATAGDGIEPITSSDS
+128 ATAGDGIEPITSSD
-143 DTTSTSSSTSD
+143 TTSSSSTSD
-154 ETQQGQG
+154 SSQQG
-161 PGGMGGNNGTMGG
+161 PGGMGGGMGG
-174 GGMMKT
+174 KMQT

-187 VSASADYSSFADG
+187 VSSSADYSSFSDG
-200 TATLEKGEALTA
+200 TATLGDGEALTA
-212 DDAGTNHVLIEE
+212 DDAGTNNVLIEE
-224 TLAESNNLSV
+224 TLAESNGLSV

-253 KGIYSTTQSA
+253 KGIYSTTESA
-263 SGIAAQVSMLNPV
+263 SGIAAQVNMLNPV

-291 ATDENTVDSAV
+291 NTDEDTVDSAI

-315 KAAKKLIDT
+315 KAAEKVIDT

-335 YQSMLTPLKNV
+335 YQSMITPLENV

-356 VAIAG
+356 VAVAG

-383 LSMGESHIKMILQF
+383 LSMGESRAKMIFQF
-397 FTEMF
+397 FTEIF
-402 LTMLVA
+402 VTMLIA
-408 LVIAIFTGNIVGNVV
+408 LVIATFTGNIVGNVV
-423 GNQLLSQETTTSTQT
+423 GNQLLSQETTTSQTDTQT
-438 NNQDSNNAQGNNQ
+438 QQGANNQQGNQ
-451 NGRNNQP
+451 NG
-458 GNQTGGPGRG
+458 GPGGG
-468 GGGQMGGG
+468 GGGQMGG
-476 FNNAIQGSTEIDDL
+476 FNTAVQGSTEIDDL

-502 AGLGLLISFF
+502 AGLGLVISFF
-512 SILLSSVGILRLNPK
+512 SILLSSFGILRLNPK

>member
-62 SREAMFGGGPNAST
+62 SREAMFGGGQNDT
-76 STSSTTD
+76 STSD
-83 SSTSSSTDSTSERRR
+83 SSSTDSTSERRE
-98 FNSTP
+98 FTSTP
-103 IKVSDAEK
+103 VKVSDAEK
-111 IAKLDNVKSY
+111 IAALDNVKSY
-121 VLITSGT
+121 VLVTSGT
-128 ATAGDGIEPITSSDS
+128 ATAGDGIEPITSSD
-143 DTTSTSSSTSD
+143 TTSSSSTADSS
-154 ETQQGQG
+154 QQG
-161 PGGMGGNNGTMGG
+161 PGGMGRGGMGG
-174 GGMMKT
+174 KMQT

-187 VSASADYSSFADG
+187 VSSSADYSSFSDG
-200 TATLEKGEALTA
+200 TATLEDGEALTA
-212 DDAGTNHVLIEE
+212 DDAGTNNVLIEE
-224 TLAESNNLSV
+224 TLAESNDLSV

-253 KGIYSTTQSA
+253 KGIYSTTESA

-291 ATDENTVDSAV
+291 NTDEDTVDSAI

-315 KAAKKLIDT
+315 KAAEKVIDT
-324 DTYDLTTDDQL
+324 DTYDLTTNDQL
-335 YQSMLTPLKNV
+335 YQSMITPLENV

-356 VAIAG
+356 VAVAG

-383 LSMGESHIKMILQF
+383 LSMGESRAKMIFQF

-402 LTMLVA
+402 VTMLIA
-408 LVIAIFTGNIVGNVV
+408 LVIATFTGNIVGNVV
-423 GNQLLSQETTTSTQT
+423 GNQLLSQETTTSQTDTQT
-438 NNQDSNNAQGNNQ
+438 QQGGNNQ
-451 NGRNNQP
+451 Q
-458 GNQTGGPGRG
+458 GNQNGGPGGG
-468 GGGQMGGG
+468 GGGQMGGL
-476 FNNAIQGSTEIDDL
+476 NTAVQGSTEIDDL

-502 AGLGLLISFF
+502 AGLGLVISFF
-512 SILLSSVGILRLNPK
+512 SILLSSFGILRLNPK

>member
-22 CAVFSAILIFVLA
+22 CTVFSAILIFVLA

-62 SREAMFGGGPNAST
+62 SREAMFGGGQNDT
-76 STSSTTD
+76 STSD
-83 SSTSSSTDSTSERRR
+83 SSSTDSTSERRE
-98 FNSTP
+98 FTSTP
-103 IKVSDAEK
+103 VKVSDAEK
-111 IAKLDNVKSY
+111 IAGLDNVKSY
-121 VLITSGT
+121 VLVTSGT
-128 ATAGDGIEPITSSDS
+128 ATASDGIEPITSSD
-143 DTTSTSSSTSD
+143 TTSSSSTADSS
-154 ETQQGQG
+154 QQG
-161 PGGMGGNNGTMGG
+161 PGGMGGGMGG
-174 GGMMKT
+174 NRQT

-187 VSASADYSSFADG
+187 VSSSANYSSFSDG
-200 TATLEKGEALTA
+200 TATLEDGEALTA
-212 DDAGTNHVLIEE
+212 DDAGTNNVLIEE
-224 TLAESNNLSV
+224 TLAESNDLSV

-253 KGIYSTTQSA
+253 KGIYSTTESA

-291 ATDENTVDSAV
+291 NTDEDTVDSAI

-315 KAAKKLIDT
+315 KAAEKVIDT

-335 YQSMLTPLKNV
+335 YQSMITPLKNV

-356 VAIAG
+356 VAVAG

-383 LSMGESHIKMILQF
+383 LSMGESRAKMIFQF

-402 LTMLVA
+402 VTMLIA
-408 LVIAIFTGNIVGNVV
+408 LVIATFTGNIVGNVV
-423 GNQLLSQETTTSTQT
+423 GNQLLSQETTTSQTDTQT
-438 NNQDSNNAQGNNQ
+438 QQGANNQQGNQ
-451 NGRNNQP
+451 NG
-458 GNQTGGPGRG
+458 GPG
-468 GGGQMGGG
+468 GGGQMGG
-476 FNNAIQGSTEIDDL
+476 FNTAVQGSTEIDDL

-502 AGLGLLISFF
+502 AGLELVISFF
-512 SILLSSVGILRLNPK
+512 SILLSSFGILRLNPK

>member
-62 SREAMFGGGPNAST
+62 SREAMFGGGQNDT
-76 STSSTTD
+76 STSD
-83 SSTSSSTDSTSERRR
+83 SSSTDSTSERRE
-98 FNSTP
+98 FTSTP
-103 IKVSDAEK
+103 VKVSDAEK
-111 IAKLDNVKSY
+111 IAALDNVKSY
-121 VLITSGT
+121 VLVTSGT
-128 ATAGDGIEPITSSDS
+128 ATAGDGIEPITSSD
-143 DTTSTSSSTSD
+143 TTSSSSTSD
-154 ETQQGQG
+154 SSQQG
-161 PGGMGGNNGTMGG
+161 PGGMSGGMGG
-174 GGMMKT
+174 KMQT

-187 VSASADYSSFADG
+187 VSSSADYSSFSDG
-200 TATLEKGEALTA
+200 TATLEDGEALTA
-212 DDAGTNHVLIEE
+212 DDAGTNNVLIEE
-224 TLAESNNLSV
+224 TLAESNDLSV

-253 KGIYSTTQSA
+253 KGIYSTTESA

-291 ATDENTVDSAV
+291 NTDEDTVDSAI

-315 KAAKKLIDT
+315 KAAEKVIDT

-335 YQSMLTPLKNV
+335 YQSMITPLENV

-356 VAIAG
+356 VAVAG

-383 LSMGESHIKMILQF
+383 LSMGESRAKMIFQF

-402 LTMLVA
+402 VTMLIA
-408 LVIAIFTGNIVGNVV
+408 LVIATFTGNIVGNVV
-423 GNQLLSQETTTSTQT
+423 GNQLLSQETTTSQTDTQT
-438 NNQDSNNAQGNNQ
+438 QQGGNNQ
-451 NGRNNQP
+451 Q
-458 GNQTGGPGRG
+458 GNQNGGPG
-468 GGGQMGGG
+468 GGGQMGG
-476 FNNAIQGSTEIDDL
+476 FNTAVQGSTEIDDL

-502 AGLGLLISFF
+502 AGLGLVISFF
-512 SILLSSVGILRLNPK
+512 SILLSSFGILRLNPK

>member
-62 SREAMFGGGPNAST
+62 SREAMFGGGQNDT
-76 STSSTTD
+76 STSD
-83 SSTSSSTDSTSERRR
+83 SSSTDSTSERRE
-98 FNSTP
+98 FTSTP
-103 IKVSDAEK
+103 VKVSDAEK
-111 IAKLDNVKSY
+111 IAALDNVKSY
-121 VLITSGT
+121 VLVTSGT
-128 ATAGDGIEPITSSDS
+128 ATAGDGIEPITSS
-143 DTTSTSSSTSD
+143 SSTSD
-154 ETQQGQG
+154 SSQQG
-161 PGGMGGNNGTMGG
+161 PGGMGGGDMGG
-174 GGMMKT
+174 NRQT

-187 VSASADYSSFADG
+187 VSSSANYSSFSDD
-200 TATLEKGEALTA
+200 TATLEDGEALTA
-212 DDAGTNHVLIEE
+212 DDAGTNNVLIEE
-224 TLAESNNLSV
+224 TLAESNDLSV

-253 KGIYSTTQSA
+253 KGIYSTTESA

-291 ATDENTVDSAV
+291 NTDEDTVDSAI

-315 KAAKKLIDT
+315 KAAEKLIDT

-335 YQSMLTPLKNV
+335 YQSMITPLENV

-356 VAIAG
+356 VAVAG

-383 LSMGESHIKMILQF
+383 LSMGESRAKMIFQF

-402 LTMLVA
+402 VTMLIA
-408 LVIAIFTGNIVGNVV
+408 LVIATFTGNIVGNVV
-423 GNQLLSQETTTSTQT
+423 GNQLLSQETTTSQTDTQT
-438 NNQDSNNAQGNNQ
+438 QQGGNNQ
-451 NGRNNQP
+451 Q
-458 GNQTGGPGRG
+458 GNQNGGPG
-468 GGGQMGGG
+468 GGGQMGG
-476 FNNAIQGSTEIDDL
+476 FNTAVQGSTEIDDL

-502 AGLGLLISFF
+502 AGLGLVISFF
-512 SILLSSVGILRLNPK
+512 SILLSSFGILRLNPK

>member
-48 NAQNSLGATVTLAA
+48 NAQNSLGAIVTLAA
-62 SREAMFGGGPNAST
+62 SREAMFGGGQKDT
-76 STSSTTD
+76 STSD
-83 SSTSSSTDSTSERRR
+83 SSSTDSTSERRE
-98 FNSTP
+98 FTSTP
-103 IKVSDAEK
+103 VKVSDAEK
-111 IAKLDNVKSY
+111 IAALDNVKSY
-121 VLITSGT
+121 VLVTSGT
-128 ATAGDGIEPITSSDS
+128 ATAGDGIEPITSSDTTSS
-143 DTTSTSSSTSD
+143 DTTSSSSTSD
-154 ETQQGQG
+154 SSQQG
-161 PGGMGGNNGTMGG
+161 PGGMGGGDMGG
-174 GGMMKT
+174 NRQT

-187 VSASADYSSFADG
+187 VSSSANYSSFSDG
-200 TATLEKGEALTA
+200 TATLEDGEALTA
-212 DDAGTNHVLIEE
+212 DDAGTNNVLIEE
-224 TLAESNNLSV
+224 TLAESNDLSV

-253 KGIYSTTQSA
+253 KGIYSTTESA

-291 ATDENTVDSAV
+291 NTDEDTVDSAI

-315 KAAKKLIDT
+315 KAAEKLIDT

-335 YQSMLTPLKNV
+335 YQSMITPLENV

-356 VAIAG
+356 VAVAG

-383 LSMGESHIKMILQF
+383 LSMGESRAKMIFQF

-402 LTMLVA
+402 VTMLIA
-408 LVIAIFTGNIVGNVV
+408 LVIATFTGNIVGNVV
-423 GNQLLSQETTTSTQT
+423 GNQLLSQETTTSQTDTQT
-438 NNQDSNNAQGNNQ
+438 QQGANNQQGNQ
-451 NGRNNQP
+451 NG
-458 GNQTGGPGRG
+458 GPGGG
-468 GGGQMGGG
+468 GGGQMGG
-476 FNNAIQGSTEIDDL
+476 FNTAVQGSTEIDDL

-502 AGLGLLISFF
+502 AGLGLVISFF
-512 SILLSSVGILRLNPK
+512 SILLSSFGILRLNPK

>member
-62 SREAMFGGGPNAST
+62 SREAMFGGGQNDT
-76 STSSTTD
+76 STSD
-83 SSTSSSTDSTSERRR
+83 SSSTDSTSERRE
-98 FNSTP
+98 FTSTP
-103 IKVSDAEK
+103 VKVSDAEK
-111 IAKLDNVKSY
+111 IAALDNVKSY
-121 VLITSGT
+121 VLVTSGT
-128 ATAGDGIEPITSSDS
+128 ATAGDGIEPITSS
-143 DTTSTSSSTSD
+143 SSTSD
-154 ETQQGQG
+154 SSQQG
-161 PGGMGGNNGTMGG
+161 PGGMGGGMGG
-174 GGMMKT
+174 KMQT

-187 VSASADYSSFADG
+187 VSSSANYSSFSDG
-200 TATLEKGEALTA
+200 TATLGDGEALTA
-212 DDAGTNHVLIEE
+212 DDAGTNNVLIEE
-224 TLAESNNLSV
+224 TLAESNDLSV

-253 KGIYSTTQSA
+253 KGIYSTTESA

-291 ATDENTVDSAV
+291 NTDEDTVDSAI

-315 KAAKKLIDT
+315 KAAEKVIDT

-335 YQSMLTPLKNV
+335 YQSMITPLENV

-356 VAIAG
+356 VAVAG

-383 LSMGESHIKMILQF
+383 LSMGESRAKMIFQF

-402 LTMLVA
+402 VTMLIA
-408 LVIAIFTGNIVGNVV
+408 LVIATFTGNIVGNVV
-423 GNQLLSQETTTSTQT
+423 GNQLLSQETTTSQTDTQT
-438 NNQDSNNAQGNNQ
+438 QQGANNQQGNQ
-451 NGRNNQP
+451 NG
-458 GNQTGGPGRG
+458 GPGG
-468 GGGQMGGG
+468 GGSGQMGG
-476 FNNAIQGSTEIDDL
+476 FNTAVQGSTEIDDL

-502 AGLGLLISFF
+502 AGLGLVISFF
-512 SILLSSVGILRLNPK
+512 SILLSSFGILRLNPK

>member
-62 SREAMFGGGPNAST
+62 SREAMFGGGQNDT
-76 STSSTTD
+76 STSD
-83 SSTSSSTDSTSERRR
+83 SSSTDSTSERRE
-98 FNSTP
+98 FTSTP
-103 IKVSDAEK
+103 VKVSDAEK
-111 IAKLDNVKSY
+111 IAALDNVKSY
-121 VLITSGT
+121 VLVTSGT
-128 ATAGDGIEPITSSDS
+128 ATAGDGIEPITSSD
-143 DTTSTSSSTSD
+143 TTSSSSTSD
-154 ETQQGQG
+154 SSQQG
-161 PGGMGGNNGTMGG
+161 PGGMGGGDMGG
-174 GGMMKT
+174 NRQT

-187 VSASADYSSFADG
+187 VSSSANYSSFSDG
-200 TATLEKGEALTA
+200 TATLEDGEALTA
-212 DDAGTNHVLIEE
+212 DDAGTNNVLIEE
-224 TLAESNNLSV
+224 TLAESNGLSV

-253 KGIYSTTQSA
+253 KGIYSTTESA
-263 SGIAAQVSMLNPV
+263 SGIAAQVNMLNPV

-291 ATDENTVDSAV
+291 NTDEDTVDSAI

-315 KAAKKLIDT
+315 KAAEKLIDT

-335 YQSMLTPLKNV
+335 YQSMITPLENV

-356 VAIAG
+356 VAVAG

-383 LSMGESHIKMILQF
+383 LSMGESRAKMIFQF

-402 LTMLVA
+402 VTMLIA
-408 LVIAIFTGNIVGNVV
+408 LVIATFTGNIVGNVV
-423 GNQLLSQETTTSTQT
+423 GNQLLSQETTTSQTDTQT
-438 NNQDSNNAQGNNQ
+438 QQGANNQQGNQ
-451 NGRNNQP
+451 NG
-458 GNQTGGPGRG
+458 GPGGG
-468 GGGQMGGG
+468 GGGQMGG
-476 FNNAIQGSTEIDDL
+476 FNTAVQGSTEIDDL

-502 AGLGLLISFF
+502 AGLGIVISFF
-512 SILLSSVGILRLNPK
+512 SILLSSFGILRLNPK

>member
-62 SREAMFGGGPNAST
+62 SREAMFGGGQNDT
-76 STSSTTD
+76 STSD
-83 SSTSSSTDSTSERRR
+83 SSSTDSTSEHRE
-98 FNSTP
+98 FTSTP
-103 IKVSDAEK
+103 VKVSDAEK
-111 IAKLDNVKSY
+111 IAALDNVKSY
-121 VLITSGT
+121 VLVTSGT
-128 ATAGDGIEPITSSDS
+128 ATAGDGIEPITSSD
-143 DTTSTSSSTSD
+143 TTSSSSTSD
-154 ETQQGQG
+154 SSQQG
-161 PGGMGGNNGTMGG
+161 PGGMGGGMGG
-174 GGMMKT
+174 KMQT

-187 VSASADYSSFADG
+187 VSSSADYSSFSDG
-200 TATLEKGEALTA
+200 TATLGDGEALTA
-212 DDAGTNHVLIEE
+212 DDAGTNNVLIEE
-224 TLAESNNLSV
+224 TLAESNGLSV

-253 KGIYSTTQSA
+253 KGIYSTTESA
-263 SGIAAQVSMLNPV
+263 SGIAAQVNMLNPV

-291 ATDENTVDSAV
+291 NTDEDTVDSAI

-315 KAAKKLIDT
+315 KAAEKVIDT

-335 YQSMLTPLKNV
+335 YQSMITPLENV

-356 VAIAG
+356 VAVAG

-383 LSMGESHIKMILQF
+383 LSMGESRAKMIFQF
-397 FTEMF
+397 FTEIF
-402 LTMLVA
+402 VTMLIA
-408 LVIAIFTGNIVGNVV
+408 LVIATFTGNIVGNVV
-423 GNQLLSQETTTSTQT
+423 GNQLLSQETTTSQTDTQT
-438 NNQDSNNAQGNNQ
+438 QQGANNQQGNQ
-451 NGRNNQP
+451 NG
-458 GNQTGGPGRG
+458 GPGGG
-468 GGGQMGGG
+468 GGGQMGG
-476 FNNAIQGSTEIDDL
+476 FNTAIQGSTEIDDL

-502 AGLGLLISFF
+502 AGLGLVISFF
-512 SILLSSVGILRLNPK
+512 SILLSSFGILRLNPK

>member
-62 SREAMFGGGPNAST
+62 SREAMFGGGQNDT
-76 STSSTTD
+76 STSD
-83 SSTSSSTDSTSERRR
+83 SSSTDSTSERRE
-98 FNSTP
+98 FTSTP
-103 IKVSDAEK
+103 VKVSDAEK
-111 IAKLDNVKSY
+111 IAALDNVKSY
-121 VLITSGT
+121 VLVTSGT
-128 ATAGDGIEPITSSDS
+128 ATAGDGIEPITSSD
-143 DTTSTSSSTSD
+143 TTSSSSTSD
-154 ETQQGQG
+154 SSQQG
-161 PGGMGGNNGTMGG
+161 PGGMGGGMGG
-174 GGMMKT
+174 KMQT

-187 VSASADYSSFADG
+187 VSSSADYSSFSDG
-200 TATLEKGEALTA
+200 TATLEDGESLTA
-212 DDAGTNHVLIEE
+212 DDAGTNNVLIEE
-224 TLAESNNLSV
+224 TLAESNDLSV

-253 KGIYSTTQSA
+253 KGIYSTTESA

-291 ATDENTVDSAV
+291 NTDEDTVDSAI

-315 KAAKKLIDT
+315 KAAEKLIDT

-335 YQSMLTPLKNV
+335 YQSMITPLENV

-356 VAIAG
+356 VAVAG

-383 LSMGESHIKMILQF
+383 LSMGESRAKMIFQF

-402 LTMLVA
+402 VTMLIA
-408 LVIAIFTGNIVGNVV
+408 LVIATFTGNIVGNVV
-423 GNQLLSQETTTSTQT
+423 GNQLLSQETTTSQTDTQT
-438 NNQDSNNAQGNNQ
+438 QQGGNNQ
-451 NGRNNQP
+451 Q
-458 GNQTGGPGRG
+458 GNQNGGPG
-468 GGGQMGGG
+468 GGGQMGG
-476 FNNAIQGSTEIDDL
+476 FNTAVQGSTEIDDL

-502 AGLGLLISFF
+502 AGLGLVISFF
-512 SILLSSVGILRLNPK
+512 SILLSSFGILRLNPK

>member
-62 SREAMFGGGPNAST
+62 SREAMFGGGQNDT
-76 STSSTTD
+76 STSD
-83 SSTSSSTDSTSERRR
+83 SSSTDSTSERRE
-98 FNSTP
+98 FTSTP
-103 IKVSDAEK
+103 VKVSDAEK
-111 IAKLDNVKSY
+111 IAALDNVKSY
-121 VLITSGT
+121 VLVTSGT
-128 ATAGDGIEPITSSDS
+128 ATAGDGIEPITSS
-143 DTTSTSSSTSD
+143 SSTSD
-154 ETQQGQG
+154 SSQQG
-161 PGGMGGNNGTMGG
+161 PGGMGGGDMGG
-174 GGMMKT
+174 KMQT

-187 VSASADYSSFADG
+187 VSSSANYSSFSDG
-200 TATLEKGEALTA
+200 TATLEDGEALTA
-212 DDAGTNHVLIEE
+212 DDAGTNNVLIEE
-224 TLAESNNLSV
+224 TLAESNDLSV

-253 KGIYSTTQSA
+253 KGIYSTTESA

-291 ATDENTVDSAV
+291 NTDEDTVDSAI

-315 KAAKKLIDT
+315 KAAEKVIDT

-335 YQSMLTPLKNV
+335 YQSMITPLENV

-356 VAIAG
+356 VAVAG

-383 LSMGESHIKMILQF
+383 LSMGESRAKMIFQF

-402 LTMLVA
+402 VTMLIA
-408 LVIAIFTGNIVGNVV
+408 LVIATFTGNIVGNVV
-423 GNQLLSQETTTSTQT
+423 GNQLLSQETTTSQTDTQT
-438 NNQDSNNAQGNNQ
+438 QQGANNQQGNQ
-451 NGRNNQP
+451 NG
-458 GNQTGGPGRG
+458 GPGGG
-468 GGGQMGGG
+468 GGGQMGG
-476 FNNAIQGSTEIDDL
+476 FNTAVQGSTEIDDL

-502 AGLGLLISFF
+502 AGLGLVISFF
-512 SILLSSVGILRLNPK
+512 SILLSSFGILRLNPK